1 MSQAT
6 RENIKLSG
14 FLRIK
19 LIKLDLVH
27 FKIMHNKRITSQQN
41 FENSN
46 NIIPNPFCVIN
57 LIDRRQQVYQLNIKT
72 FQVADA
78 EHVQQFEHGRKNR
91 QGAKNISRYIMK
103 KKNKPIFNI
112 ILKDLIN

>member
-6 RENIKLSG
+6 RENMKLSG

-57 LIDRRQQVYQLNIKT
+57 LIDLLQQVYQLNIKT
-72 FQVADA
+72 FQVA
-78 EHVQQFEHGRKNR
+78 EHGRKNR
-91 QGAKNISRYIMK
+91 QGAQNIGRYIMK
-103 KKNKPIFNI
+103 KKKTNKF
-112 ILKDLIN
+112 LI

>member
-6 RENIKLSG
+6 RENMKLSG

-57 LIDRRQQVYQLNIKT
+57 LIDLRQQVYQLNIKT

-78 EHVQQFEHGRKNR
+78 EHGRKSR
-91 QGAKNISRYIMK
+91 QGAQNIGRYIME
-103 KKNKPIFNI
+103 KKNK
-112 ILKDLIN
+112 